1 MKFLAPKRVF
11 ASIFFVLTLF
21 FLNISD
27 IFLVYCANAD
37 VIYSRNN
44 SEKANV
50 HHKKIDEIFAREN
63 SFENFIEPKGEFS
76 DQDGNLK
83 SLKDLRGQFVLV
95 YFWATWCNQC
105 KEDLKLLQKLNDE
118 LNYRSIKEIK
128 ILPISIDYKPLDKVM
143 DSVLGVKDIE
153 IMRDD
158 YKELMEAFK
167 VKSLPTTFF
176 INKDGYV
183 ILRFENSLKWDD
195 DYFINKLIKISG
207 SPTPNKD
214 SKSQIPQKEH
224 DSVGKDSIIKPETK
238 HKTIFIN

>member
-11 ASIFFVLTLF
+11 ASVFFALTLF

-27 IFLVYCANAD
+27 IFLVYCANAE
-37 VIYSRNN
+37 VIYLRNN
-44 SEKANV
+44 SAKTKAYQ
-50 HHKKIDEIFAREN
+50 KKIDEIFAREI

-83 SLKDLRGQFVLV
+83 SLKDLRGQFVLL

-118 LNYRSIKEIK
+118 LDYRSIKEIK

-143 DSVLGVKDIE
+143 DAVLGVKDIE

-183 ILRFENSLKWDD
+183 ILGFESSLKWDD

-207 SPTPNKD
+207 SQLPNKD
-214 SKSQIPQKEH
+214 SKSQIPEKEH
-224 DSVGKDSIIKPETK
+224 DYSGKDTIIKPTTK
-238 HKTIFIN
+238 RKTIFIN